1 MYSIIILYKIR
12 KGVSM
17 LFDLSYLTEKALD
30 QLVSRSIEKREYII
44 DEDDKDRAN
53 KYLLIGIILFAIFCL
68 SVIFLVKPEDGN
80 KSFLCIVLSM
90 VPFTIIPLYLSKK
103 VSKAKERLFNL
114 EKFTAVYIAE
124 KYHNIHDSS
133 LFLSKLYDMNKLE
146 PNLSKKVSSFLYKER
161 KNFQDYL
168 DTLSDKELA
177 LLAAPYKERLV
188 SEISSIVRAYL
199 EEKQEE
205 EQAVIQFHNKS
216 REFFYSSLPKNLA
229 NQKI

>member
-1 MYSIIILYKIR
+1 
-12 KGVSM
+12 M

-53 KYLLIGIILFAIFCL
+53 KYLLIGVILFAIFSL
-68 SVIFLVKPEDGN
+68 SVIFLVKREDGD
-80 KSFLCIVLSM
+80 KAFLCIVLGM
-90 VPFTIIPLYLSKK
+90 LAFTIIPLILAKK

-199 EEKQEE
+199 KEKQEE
-205 EQAVIQFHNKS
+205 DQAVIQFHNKS
-216 REFFYSSLPKNLA
+216 KEFFYSSLSKNLA
-229 NQKI
+229 THYLKG

>member
-1 MYSIIILYKIR
+1 
-12 KGVSM
+12 M
-17 LFDLSYLTEKALD
+17 LFDLSYLTERALED
-30 QLVSRSIEKREYII
+30 LVSRGLEKREYII

-53 KYLLIGIILFAIFCL
+53 KYLLIGVILFAIFSL
-68 SVIFLVKPEDGN
+68 SIIFLVKREDGD
-80 KSFLCIVLSM
+80 KAFLCIVLGM
-90 VPFTIIPLYLSKK
+90 LAFTIIPLILAKK
-103 VSKAKERLFNL
+103 VSKAKEKKLFNL

-124 KYHNIHDSS
+124 KYHNISNDS

-146 PNLSKKVSSFLYKER
+146 PNLSKKISSFLYKEG

-199 EEKQEE
+199 EGKREE
-205 EQAVIQFHNKS
+205 ERAVIQFHNKS
-216 REFFYSSLPKNLA
+216 REFFYSTMPKNIA
-229 NQKI
+229 IR

>member
-1 MYSIIILYKIR
+1 
-12 KGVSM
+12 M

-53 KYLLIGIILFAIFCL
+53 KYLLIGVILFAIFSL
-68 SVIFLVKPEDGN
+68 SVIFLVKREDGD
-80 KSFLCIVLSM
+80 KAFLCIVLGM
-90 VPFTIIPLYLSKK
+90 LAFTIIPLILAKK

-146 PNLSKKVSSFLYKER
+146 PNLSKKVSSFLYKEG
-161 KNFQDYL
+161 KDFQDYL

-199 EEKQEE
+199 KEKQEE
-205 EQAVIQFHNKS
+205 DQAVIQFHNKS
-216 REFFYSSLPKNLA
+216 KEFFYSSLSKNLA
-229 NQKI
+229 THYLKG